1 MTNFE
6 VLLEQSFL
14 QSLVQQSLGGIKTVN
29 VVEAFGLQIVGNISR
44 PSCNIN
50 DFRILAHIGKFEE
63 IVNQAIG
70 ISISHNFLAN
80 FSREIF
86 QILNQTQKCKAYV
99 ILQHFVLREC
109 LNVKVLTVG
118 QWSNN
123 LVLYSVLLQD
133 PNKYMMM
140 KFWKFISLPPFSK
153 WSMYPRQI
161 LSILRIMAE
170 WTVFCSDIL
179 LFGKKWRYVILGNFY
194 KFKLLTSY
202 SKGSDSTED
211 FRVPK
216 ITEED
221 YCCHTR
227 FFFQDDARLKLWW
240 SFVASSKIPPKN
252 QKKNRN
258 FWDCFF
264 RDTRTPSFRGR

>member
-1 MTNFE
+1 MTKYFQ

-14 QSLVQQSLGGIKTVN
+14 QSLVQQSLRGIKTVN
-29 VVEAFGLQIVGNISR
+29 VIEAFGLQIVGNVSR
-44 PSCNIN
+44 PSSNIN
-50 DFRILAHIGKFEE
+50 DFRILAHIGKLEE
-63 IVNQAIG
+63 IVNQAIR

-86 QILNQTQKCKAYV
+86 QILNQTQKCKDYV

-161 LSILRIMAE
+161 LSIFRIMAE

-179 LFGKKWRYVILGNFY
+179 LFEKKIVSFWAISIISSYLHFIPKVQTQLKILVFQ
-194 KFKLLTSY
+194 
-202 SKGSDSTED
+202 GSLK
-211 FRVPK
+211 K
-216 ITEED
+216 ITAA
-221 YCCHTR
+221 TPA
-227 FFFQDDARLKLWW
+227 F
-240 SFVASSKIPPKN
+240 SSKTTHVSN
-252 QKKNRN
+252 FGGHLLLAQKYRQKIK
-258 FWDCFF
+258 
-264 RDTRTPSFRGR
+264 